1 MAIIQLTA
9 KVRDFRADHPD
20 FENKREPEETG
31 LVLPILGDDNK
42 PVFNE
47 TRSPRSLTVTNKST
61 FDQWFRHVPGV
72 NAETEIQL
80 DLDNSMGQPGGTY
93 RFHRPSFFPIDDQLF
108 GTLDRE
114 LFQLDSNGL
123 PSATLSAVGDRLK
136 AKKNQN
142 PRPED
147 RFNLTTPAA
156 YRHPD
161 DGKHHNYHFTLE
173 TSAKFTY
180 QGTEEFV
187 FEGDDDLWVFIGN
200 QSVGGGKRGALLAID
215 LGGVH
220 AAARRTLNLRLNNPQ
235 NQAADKSRSL
245 RLNLRQHLGL
255 QVSEAYAPLNL
266 ELTVGETYEF
276 FFFFAERHTHRCS
289 FRIETSLLLRPLPRV
304 RIEATQPNAVEPTP
318 YAAAVP
324 GQFRISL
331 VSGETAP
338 AGGLWVRYRLKE
350 LPVPRMAIAN
360 QDFILSSPSMPPSSD
375 RVLIPAGQ
383 SSVLLNVT
391 PLDNNNP
398 HEGREEV
405 CVELLGYENGG
416 YQLGDRTEDT
426 VFIANYA
433 PPLATVQKLRDAIE
447 PRPSETMTETHVGL
461 FEISLAGDLPLE
473 NTPVRYRVIETPGL
487 PTAAPGQ
494 DYEPLSGTVTVNRAT
509 RKAQIRV
516 VAKAD
521 MAGNEGIEHVTVE
534 LLPQVDYR
542 IPAMGE
548 VGRTATL
555 SITDPALPPPPPPL
569 ARIYAVREALE
580 PRPGEALTE
589 SHVGLFE
596 VHLEGAILQDNTTVR
611 YRVIAPADVRNA
623 TSGQDYEPLSGVV
636 MVNRATRKAQIRVV
650 AKADVAGD
658 ELNPEEYVAL
668 ELAPDLAY
676 RLPIVGQ
683 HGRSDRIRI
692 LDRPLP
698 PPLPIA
704 RIRLSRNAWE
714 PRPGEA
720 IAERHIALFEVN
732 LEGPLPS
739 SPITVRYRVI
749 TPPNLPHATF
759 GQDYEPL
766 SGVVQIDAASRT
778 AYIPVVAKAD
788 VPGDEAA
795 TPEYVVLELLPDATY
810 RVPNPGE
817 QGRTAAV
824 VITDIPIATLQATQR
839 WTQEPQNAQAQRN
852 MRPQDKG
859 KFVVTVRPKPPA
871 PIFVNYVVNRSARKA
886 AQPRDYILD
895 PPQRVRINPQTGQ
908 GIIWV
913 TPQADNQ
920 DEDNERVVLQLRP
933 GDGYLPHLDLAQITD
948 VVVIQ
953 DKRPRNPVDPKP
965 DPGDVVFPQPT

>member
-9 KVRDFRADHPD
+9 KVRDFQADHPD
-20 FENKREPEETG
+20 FENKRIPLETG
-31 LVLPILGDDNK
+31 LVLPILGEDNK

-47 TRSPRSLTVTNKST
+47 GRSPRSHTVASKST
-61 FDQWFRHVPGV
+61 FDQWFRTVPGI
-72 NAETEIQL
+72 NAETEVQL
-80 DLDNSMGQPGGTY
+80 DLDNGIAQPGGTY
-93 RFHRPSFFPIDDQLF
+93 RYHRESFFPIDNQLF
-108 GTLDRE
+108 GNLDRE
-114 LFQLDSNGL
+114 LFLLDGNGL
-123 PSATLSAVGDRLK
+123 LTNTLSPVGERLR

-142 PRPED
+142 ADPGD
-147 RFNLTTPAA
+147 RFNLTTPQA

-161 DGKHHNYHFTLE
+161 DGKFHNYHFTLE

-200 QSVGGGKRGALLAID
+200 QSIGGGRTGALLAID
-215 LGGVH
+215 IGGVH
-220 AAARRTLNLRLNNPQ
+220 GKERRRLDLRLSNPQ
-235 NQAADKSRSL
+235 NQAADPSRNL
-245 RLNLRQHLGL
+245 KLNLRQHLGL
-255 QVSEAYAPLNL
+255 NLSDIHAPLNL

-276 FFFFAERHTHRCS
+276 FFFFAERHTHRCT
-289 FRIETSLLLRPLPRV
+289 FRIETSLLLKPLPRV
-304 RIEATQPNAVEPTP
+304 RIEAIQPNAVEPTP

-324 GQFRISL
+324 GQFRISMAA
-331 VSGETAP
+331 GEMAP
-338 AGGLWVRYRLKE
+338 AGGLWVRYRLKD
-350 LPVPRMAIAN
+350 LPAPRMAIAN
-360 QDFILSSPSMPPSSD
+360 QDFLLSSPAMPPSSD

-383 SSVLLNVT
+383 SSVLLTVT
-391 PLDNNNP
+391 PLDDSNP

-433 PPLATVQKLRDAIE
+433 PPVTTVQKLRDAVE
-447 PRPSETMTETHVGL
+447 PRPGETMTETHVGL

-473 NTPVRYRVIETPGL
+473 NTPVRYRVIDTPGL
-487 PTAAPGQ
+487 SSATPGQ
-494 DYEPLSGTVTVNRAT
+494 DYEPLSGTVMVNRAT

-521 MAGNEGIEHVTVE
+521 VAGNEGVEHVTVE

-542 IPAMGE
+542 IPAVGE
-548 VGRTATL
+548 AGRTATL

-569 ARIYAVREALE
+569 ARISAVREALE

-596 VHLEGAILQDNTTVR
+596 VHLEGAILQDHTTVR

-636 MVNRATRKAQIRVV
+636 TINRATRKAQIRVV
-650 AKADVAGD
+650 AKADIAGD
-658 ELNPEEYVAL
+658 EVNPQEQVVL
-668 ELAPDLAY
+668 ELVPDVTY
-676 RLPIVGQ
+676 RLPTPSEP
-683 HGRSDRIRI
+683 GRSARIRI
-692 LDRPLP
+692 LDRPVP
-698 PPLPIA
+698 PPLPLA
-704 RIRLSRNAWE
+704 RIRMLRNALE

-732 LEGPLPS
+732 LEGTLPT
-739 SPITVRYRVI
+739 SPIPVRYRVI
-749 TPPNLPHATF
+749 APPNLHHATF

-766 SGVVQIDAASRT
+766 SGVVQIDAGSRT
-778 AYIPVVAKAD
+778 AHIPVVAKAD
-788 VPGDEAA
+788 APGDEAD
-795 TPEYVVLELLPDATY
+795 TPEHVVLELLPDAAY
-810 RVPNPGE
+810 HIPNPGE
-817 QGRTAAV
+817 PGRTAAV

-852 MRPQDKG
+852 MRPADKG

-871 PIFVNYVVNRSARKA
+871 PIFVNFVVNRNARKA
-886 AQPRDYILD
+886 AQPRDYTLD
-895 PPQRVRINPQTGQ
+895 PPQRVRIDPQTGQ

-913 TPQADNQ
+913 TPHADNQ

-933 GDGYLPHLDLAQITD
+933 GDGYLPHLDLSQITD

-953 DKRPRNPVDPKP
+953 DTRPRNPEDPRP
-965 DPGDVVFPQPT
+965 HPGDVVFPQPI